1 MIEKHFDAIAI
12 KVVEAIIL
20 GGPQHV
26 SQIGDLPGIVNEMGS
41 SLIWKFSKS
50 SWKIDVSFY
59 WTIGKLS
66 HPIVL
71 VR

>member
-1 MIEKHFDAIAI
+1 MCTRIFVLGTSQKPPNAMIEKHFDAIAI

-50 SWKIDVSFY
+50 S
-59 WTIGKLS
+59 
-66 HPIVL
+66 
-71 VR
+71 

>member
-26 SQIGDLPGIVNEMGS
+26 SQIGDLPGIVNEMGG

-50 SWKIDVSFY
+50 S
-59 WTIGKLS
+59 
-66 HPIVL
+66 
-71 VR
+71 

>member
-1 MIEKHFDAIAI
+1 MCTRIFVLGTSQKPPSAMIEKHFDAIAI

-50 SWKIDVSFY
+50 S
-59 WTIGKLS
+59 
-66 HPIVL
+66 
-71 VR
+71 

>member
-1 MIEKHFDAIAI
+1 MMDEPVDHWGLKLQPPNAMIEKHFDAIAI

-26 SQIGDLPGIVNEMGS
+26 SQIGDLPGIVNEMGG

-50 SWKIDVSFY
+50 S
-59 WTIGKLS
+59 
-66 HPIVL
+66 
-71 VR
+71 